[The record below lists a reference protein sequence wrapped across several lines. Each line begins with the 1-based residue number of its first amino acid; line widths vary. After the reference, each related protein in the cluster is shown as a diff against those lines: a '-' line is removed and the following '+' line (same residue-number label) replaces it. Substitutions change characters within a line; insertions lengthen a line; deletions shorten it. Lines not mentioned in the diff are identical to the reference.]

1 MNQITHLPGFP
12 DPIHDSQK
20 TFRALLDAHA
30 RPGTPYLITAN
41 LTIPQGLN
49 SGCAAACL
57 TLFDLDVQVWLQPSF
72 EPQVKAW
79 LLFHTGC
86 RFTTQPEQAD
96 FAVIQNIDKFTE
108 LSNFNSGTPEKP
120 ETSTTLLI
128 QLESFSAGRTVVL
141 TAPGILKE
149 QIISPQV
156 PLHFWESWAKNH
168 QSYPLGLDAFLF
180 AKNSVIGLPRTTKSG
195 NLE

>member
-1 MNQITHLPGFP
+1 MNKITHLPGFP
-12 DPIHDSQK
+12 DQIHDSQR
-20 TFRALLDAHA
+20 TFRALLDANA
-30 RPGTPYLITAN
+30 RPGTAYLITAN

-57 TLFDLDVQVWLQPSF
+57 TLFDLDVQVWLQPNF

-96 FAVIQNIDKFTE
+96 FAVIQNMDKFIE

-128 QLESFSAGRTVVL
+128 QIKSLSAGETVVL
-141 TAPGILKE
+141 TAPGILE
-149 QIISPQV
+149 QQIITPTI
-156 PLHFWESWAKNH
+156 PLHFWKFWAKNH
-168 QSYPLGLDAFLF
+168 QIYPLGLDAFLF
-180 AKNSVIGLPRTTKSG
+180 TENSVIGLPRTTKLGS
-195 NLE
+195 L